1 MLVTQE
7 PLFIQYSTPLITY
20 LPIRTKIT
28 IGLQSATETEYKIRD
43 GVEITRCDRAGLE
56 IALGFG
62 LQSETKTLKMDYK
75 VRWDYKVQQITK

>member
-7 PLFIQYSTPLITY
+7 PFLIQYSTPLITCP
-20 LPIRTKIT
+20 PIRTKIP

-56 IALGFG
+56 IAIGFG